1 MNLEQIILFFLG
13 GVLAG
18 IIAGLLGVGG
28 GTIIVPMLVFFGK
41 LPVNA
46 VATSSLAIVIT
57 SISGSFQNWKEGNL
71 EIRKVISLG
80 IPAVITAQVG
90 VYIASKASPVILLS
104 LFAVLLF
111 FNIYLASLR
120 RKLIKQEF
128 ISVNQDRVF
137 INTILTGG
145 AAGILSGLFGVG
157 GGVIMVPLQMLL
169 LGEKIKVAIQ
179 TSLGV
184 IILTAISASIGH
196 AVAGNI
202 LLSEGLLIGFG
213 GLVGAQIGTRFLPK
227 LSDKVI
233 TVGFLTFIFLVALS
247 LIWQAMKYL

>member
-1 MNLEQIILFFLG
+1 MLLLFFIG

-28 GTIIVPMLVFFGK
+28 GIIIVPMLVFFGK

-57 SISGSFQNWKEGNL
+57 SISGSFQNWREGNL
-71 EIRKVISLG
+71 NFKKVISLG
-80 IPAVITAQVG
+80 LPAVITAQLG
-90 VYIASKASPVILLS
+90 VYLASHFSPLLLLS
-104 LFAVLLF
+104 LFAILLF
-111 FNIYLASLR
+111 VNVYLVSLR
-120 RKLIKQEF
+120 RRLVTMENV
-128 ISVNQDRVF
+128 SVDHDRIF
-137 INTILTGG
+137 LNTILTGG

-202 LLSEGLLIGFG
+202 LLTEGLLIGFG
-213 GLVGAQIGTRFLPK
+213 GLVGAQFGTRFLPK
-227 LSDKVI
+227 LSDRVVTI
-233 TVGFLTFIFLVALS
+233 GFLSFIFIIALS
-247 LIWQAMKYL
+247 IVYQAAKYL

>member
-1 MNLEQIILFFLG
+1 MLLLFFIG

-28 GTIIVPMLVFFGK
+28 GIIIVPMLVFFGK

-57 SISGSFQNWKEGNL
+57 SISGSFQNWREGNL
-71 EIRKVISLG
+71 NFKKVISLG
-80 IPAVITAQVG
+80 LPAVATAQLG
-90 VYIASKASPVILLS
+90 VYLASHFSPLLLLS
-104 LFAVLLF
+104 LFAILLF
-111 FNIYLASLR
+111 VNVYLVSLKR
-120 RKLIKQEF
+120 RLVTMEK
-128 ISVNQDRVF
+128 ISVNEDRIF
-137 INTILTGG
+137 LNTILTGG

-202 LLSEGLLIGFG
+202 LLTEGLLIGFG
-213 GLVGAQIGTRFLPK
+213 GLVGAQFGTRFLPR
-227 LSDKVI
+227 LSDRVVTI
-233 TVGFLTFIFLVALS
+233 GFLSFIFIIALS
-247 LIWQAMKYL
+247 IVYQAAKYL

>member
-1 MNLEQIILFFLG
+1 MLLLFFIG

-28 GTIIVPMLVFFGK
+28 GIIIVPMLVFFGK

-57 SISGSFQNWKEGNL
+57 SISGSFQNWREGNL
-71 EIRKVISLG
+71 NFKKVISLG
-80 IPAVITAQVG
+80 LPAVITAQLG
-90 VYIASKASPVILLS
+90 VYLASHFSPLLLLS
-104 LFAVLLF
+104 LFAILLF
-111 FNIYLASLR
+111 VNVYLVSLR
-120 RKLIKQEF
+120 RRLVTVENV
-128 ISVNQDRVF
+128 SVDHDRIF
-137 INTILTGG
+137 LNTILTGG

-202 LLSEGLLIGFG
+202 LLTEGLLIGFG
-213 GLVGAQIGTRFLPK
+213 GLVGAQFGTRFLPR
-227 LSDKVI
+227 LSDRVVTI
-233 TVGFLTFIFLVALS
+233 GFLSFIFIIALS
-247 LIWQAMKYL
+247 IVYQAAKYL

>member
-1 MNLEQIILFFLG
+1 MLLLFFIG

-28 GTIIVPMLVFFGK
+28 GIIIVPMLVFFGK

-57 SISGSFQNWKEGNL
+57 SISGSFQNWREGNL
-71 EIRKVISLG
+71 NFKKVISLG
-80 IPAVITAQVG
+80 LPAVATAQLG
-90 VYIASKASPVILLS
+90 VYLASHFSPLLLLS
-104 LFAVLLF
+104 LFAILLF
-111 FNIYLASLR
+111 VNVYLVSLR
-120 RKLIKQEF
+120 RRLVTMENV
-128 ISVNQDRVF
+128 SVDHDRIF
-137 INTILTGG
+137 LNTILTGG

-202 LLSEGLLIGFG
+202 LLTEGLLIGFG
-213 GLVGAQIGTRFLPK
+213 GLVGAQFGTRFLPR
-227 LSDKVI
+227 LSDRVVTI
-233 TVGFLTFIFLVALS
+233 GFLSFIFIIALS
-247 LIWQAMKYL
+247 IVYQAAKYL

>member
-1 MNLEQIILFFLG
+1 MLLLFFIG

-28 GTIIVPMLVFFGK
+28 GIIIVPMLVFFGK

-57 SISGSFQNWKEGNL
+57 SISGSFQNWREGNL
-71 EIRKVISLG
+71 NFKKVISLG
-80 IPAVITAQVG
+80 LPAVITAQLG
-90 VYIASKASPVILLS
+90 VYLASHFSPLLLLS
-104 LFAVLLF
+104 LFAILLF
-111 FNIYLASLR
+111 VNVYLVSLR
-120 RKLIKQEF
+120 RRLVTIEK
-128 ISVNQDRVF
+128 ISVNEDRIF
-137 INTILTGG
+137 LNTILTGG

-202 LLSEGLLIGFG
+202 LLTEGLLIGFG
-213 GLVGAQIGTRFLPK
+213 GLVGAQFGTRFLPR
-227 LSDKVI
+227 LSDRVVTI
-233 TVGFLTFIFLVALS
+233 GFLSFIFIIALS
-247 LIWQAMKYL
+247 IVYQAAKYL

>member
-1 MNLEQIILFFLG
+1 MLLLFFIG
-13 GVLAG
+13 GVLAR

-28 GTIIVPMLVFFGK
+28 GIIIVPMLVFFGK

-57 SISGSFQNWKEGNL
+57 SISGSFQNWREGNL
-71 EIRKVISLG
+71 NFKKVISLG
-80 IPAVITAQVG
+80 LPAVITAQLG
-90 VYIASKASPVILLS
+90 VYLASHFSPLLLLS
-104 LFAVLLF
+104 LFAILLF
-111 FNIYLASLR
+111 VNVYLVSLR
-120 RKLIKQEF
+120 RRLVTMENV
-128 ISVNQDRVF
+128 SVDHDRIF
-137 INTILTGG
+137 LNTILTGG

-196 AVAGNI
+196 AVEGNI
-202 LLSEGLLIGFG
+202 LLTEGFLIGFG
-213 GLVGAQIGTRFLPK
+213 GLVGAQFGTRFLPR
-227 LSDKVI
+227 LSDRVVTI
-233 TVGFLTFIFLVALS
+233 GFLSFIFIIALS
-247 LIWQAMKYL
+247 IVYQAAKYL

>member
-1 MNLEQIILFFLG
+1 MLLLFFIG

-28 GTIIVPMLVFFGK
+28 GIIIVPMLVFFGK

-57 SISGSFQNWKEGNL
+57 SISGSFQNWREGNL
-71 EIRKVISLG
+71 NFKKVISLG
-80 IPAVITAQVG
+80 LPAVATAQLG
-90 VYIASKASPVILLS
+90 LYLASHFSPLLLLS
-104 LFAVLLF
+104 LFAILLF
-111 FNIYLASLR
+111 VNVYLVSLR
-120 RKLIKQEF
+120 RRLVTMENV
-128 ISVNQDRVF
+128 SVDHDRIF
-137 INTILTGG
+137 LNTILTGG

-202 LLSEGLLIGFG
+202 LLTEGLLIGFG
-213 GLVGAQIGTRFLPK
+213 GLVGAQFGTRFLPK
-227 LSDKVI
+227 LSDRVVTI
-233 TVGFLTFIFLVALS
+233 GFLSFIFIIALS
-247 LIWQAMKYL
+247 IVYQAAKYL

>member
-1 MNLEQIILFFLG
+1 MLLLFFIG

-28 GTIIVPMLVFFGK
+28 GIIIVPMLVFFGK

-57 SISGSFQNWKEGNL
+57 SISGSFQNWREGNL
-71 EIRKVISLG
+71 NFKKVISLG
-80 IPAVITAQVG
+80 LPAVITAQLG
-90 VYIASKASPVILLS
+90 VYLASHFSPLLLLS
-104 LFAVLLF
+104 LFAILLF
-111 FNIYLASLR
+111 VNVYLVSLR
-120 RKLIKQEF
+120 RRLVTVENV
-128 ISVNQDRVF
+128 SVDHDRIF
-137 INTILTGG
+137 LNTILTGG

-202 LLSEGLLIGFG
+202 LLTEGLLIGFG
-213 GLVGAQIGTRFLPK
+213 GLVGAQFGTRFLPK
-227 LSDKVI
+227 LSDRVVTI
-233 TVGFLTFIFLVALS
+233 GFLSFIFIIALS
-247 LIWQAMKYL
+247 IVYQAAKYL

>member
-1 MNLEQIILFFLG
+1 MLLLFFIG

-28 GTIIVPMLVFFGK
+28 GIIIVPMLVFFGK

-57 SISGSFQNWKEGNL
+57 SISGSFQNWREGNL
-71 EIRKVISLG
+71 NFKKVISLG
-80 IPAVITAQVG
+80 LPAVITAQLG
-90 VYIASKASPVILLS
+90 VYLASHFSPLLLLS
-104 LFAVLLF
+104 LFAILLF
-111 FNIYLASLR
+111 VNVYLVSLR
-120 RKLIKQEF
+120 RRLVTVENV
-128 ISVNQDRVF
+128 SVDQDRIF
-137 INTILTGG
+137 LNTILTGG

-196 AVAGNI
+196 AVEGNI
-202 LLSEGLLIGFG
+202 LFTEGFLIGFG
-213 GLVGAQIGTRFLPK
+213 GLVGAQFGTRFLPR
-227 LSDKVI
+227 LSDRVVTI
-233 TVGFLTFIFLVALS
+233 GFLSFIFIIALS
-247 LIWQAMKYL
+247 IVYQAAKYL

>member
-1 MNLEQIILFFLG
+1 MLLLFFIG

-28 GTIIVPMLVFFGK
+28 GIIIVPMLVFFGK

-57 SISGSFQNWKEGNL
+57 SISGSFQNWREGNL
-71 EIRKVISLG
+71 NFKKVISLG
-80 IPAVITAQVG
+80 LPAVITAQLG
-90 VYIASKASPVILLS
+90 VYLASHFSPLLLLS
-104 LFAVLLF
+104 LFAILLF
-111 FNIYLASLR
+111 VNVYLVSLR
-120 RKLIKQEF
+120 RRLVTVENV
-128 ISVNQDRVF
+128 SVDQDRIF
-137 INTILTGG
+137 LNTILTGG

-169 LGEKIKVAIQ
+169 LGEKIKTAIQ

-184 IILTAISASIGH
+184 IILTAISASVGH

-202 LLSEGLLIGFG
+202 LLGEGLLIGFG
-213 GLVGAQIGTRFLPK
+213 GLIGAQIGTRFLPK
-227 LSDKVI
+227 LSEK
-233 TVGFLTFIFLVALS
+233 TVTIGFLSFIFLVALS
-247 LIWQAMKYL
+247 LIWQAKKYF

>member
-1 MNLEQIILFFLG
+1 MLLLFFIG

-28 GTIIVPMLVFFGK
+28 GIIIVPMLVFFGK

-57 SISGSFQNWKEGNL
+57 SISGSFQNWREGNL
-71 EIRKVISLG
+71 NFKKVISLG
-80 IPAVITAQVG
+80 LPAVATAQLG
-90 VYIASKASPVILLS
+90 LYLASHFSPLLLLS
-104 LFAVLLF
+104 LFAILLF
-111 FNIYLASLR
+111 VNVYLVSLR
-120 RKLIKQEF
+120 RRLVTVENV
-128 ISVNQDRVF
+128 SVDHDRIF
-137 INTILTGG
+137 LNTILTGG

-202 LLSEGLLIGFG
+202 LFTEGFLIGFG
-213 GLVGAQIGTRFLPK
+213 GLVGAQFGTRFLPK
-227 LSDKVI
+227 LSDRVVTI
-233 TVGFLTFIFLVALS
+233 GFLSFIFIIALS
-247 LIWQAMKYL
+247 IVYQAAKYL

>member
-1 MNLEQIILFFLG
+1 MLLLFFIG

-28 GTIIVPMLVFFGK
+28 GIIIVPMLVFFGK

-57 SISGSFQNWKEGNL
+57 SISGSFQNWREGNL
-71 EIRKVISLG
+71 NFKKVISLG
-80 IPAVITAQVG
+80 LPAVITAQLG
-90 VYIASKASPVILLS
+90 VYLASHFSPLLLLS
-104 LFAVLLF
+104 LFAILLF
-111 FNIYLASLR
+111 VNVYLVSLR
-120 RKLIKQEF
+120 RRLVTVENV
-128 ISVNQDRVF
+128 SVDQDRIF
-137 INTILTGG
+137 LNTILTGG

-202 LLSEGLLIGFG
+202 LLTEGLLIGFG
-213 GLVGAQIGTRFLPK
+213 GLVGAQFGTRFLPR
-227 LSDKVI
+227 LSDRVVTI
-233 TVGFLTFIFLVALS
+233 GFLSFIFIIALS
-247 LIWQAMKYL
+247 IVYQAAKYL

>member
-1 MNLEQIILFFLG
+1 MLLLFFIG

-28 GTIIVPMLVFFGK
+28 GIIIVPMLVFFGK

-57 SISGSFQNWKEGNL
+57 SISGSFQNWREGNL
-71 EIRKVISLG
+71 NFKKVISLG
-80 IPAVITAQVG
+80 LPAVITAQLG
-90 VYIASKASPVILLS
+90 VYLASHFSPLLLLS
-104 LFAVLLF
+104 LFAILLF
-111 FNIYLASLR
+111 VNVYLVSLR
-120 RKLIKQEF
+120 RRLVTMEK
-128 ISVNQDRVF
+128 ISVNEDRIF
-137 INTILTGG
+137 LNTILTGG

-202 LLSEGLLIGFG
+202 LLTEGLLIGFG
-213 GLVGAQIGTRFLPK
+213 GLVGAQFGTRFLPR
-227 LSDKVI
+227 LSDRVVTI
-233 TVGFLTFIFLVALS
+233 GFLSFIFIIALS
-247 LIWQAMKYL
+247 IVYQAAKYL

>member
-1 MNLEQIILFFLG
+1 MLLLFFIG

-28 GTIIVPMLVFFGK
+28 GIIIVPMLVFFGK

-57 SISGSFQNWKEGNL
+57 SISGSFQNWREGNL
-71 EIRKVISLG
+71 NFKKVISLG
-80 IPAVITAQVG
+80 LPAVITAQLG
-90 VYIASKASPVILLS
+90 VYLASHFSPLLLLS
-104 LFAVLLF
+104 LFAILLF
-111 FNIYLASLR
+111 VNVYLVSLR
-120 RKLIKQEF
+120 RRLVTMENV
-128 ISVNQDRVF
+128 SVDHDRIF
-137 INTILTGG
+137 LNTILTGG

-196 AVAGNI
+196 AVEGNI
-202 LLSEGLLIGFG
+202 LFTEGFLIGFG
-213 GLVGAQIGTRFLPK
+213 GLVGAQFGTRFLPR
-227 LSDKVI
+227 LSDRVVTI
-233 TVGFLTFIFLVALS
+233 GFLSFIFIIALS
-247 LIWQAMKYL
+247 IVYQAAKYL

>member
-1 MNLEQIILFFLG
+1 MLLLFFIG

-28 GTIIVPMLVFFGK
+28 GIIIVPMLVFFGK

-57 SISGSFQNWKEGNL
+57 SISGSFQNWREGNL
-71 EIRKVISLG
+71 NFKKVISLG
-80 IPAVITAQVG
+80 LPAVITAQLG
-90 VYIASKASPVILLS
+90 VYLASHFSPLLLLS
-104 LFAVLLF
+104 LFAILLF
-111 FNIYLASLR
+111 VNVYLVSLR
-120 RKLIKQEF
+120 RRLVTMENV
-128 ISVNQDRVF
+128 SVDHDRIF
-137 INTILTGG
+137 LNTILTGG

-202 LLSEGLLIGFG
+202 LLTEGLLIGFG
-213 GLVGAQIGTRFLPK
+213 GLVGAQFGTRFLPR
-227 LSDKVI
+227 LSDRVVTI
-233 TVGFLTFIFLVALS
+233 GFLSFIFIIALS
-247 LIWQAMKYL
+247 IVYQAAKYL

>member
-1 MNLEQIILFFLG
+1 MLLLFFIG
-13 GVLAG
+13 GVFAG

-28 GTIIVPMLVFFGK
+28 GIIIVPMLVFFGK

-46 VATSSLAIVIT
+46 VATSSLAVVIT
-57 SISGSFQNWKEGNL
+57 SISGSFQNWREGNL
-71 EIRKVISLG
+71 NFKKVISLG
-80 IPAVITAQVG
+80 IPAVVTAQLG
-90 VYIASKASPVILLS
+90 VYLASRFSPLLLLA
-104 LFAVLLF
+104 LFALLLF
-111 FNIYLASLR
+111 FNVYLVSLR
-120 RKLIKQEF
+120 RRLVIMEK
-128 ISVNQDRVF
+128 ISVNQDRIF
-137 INTILTGG
+137 LNTILTGG

-202 LLSEGLLIGFG
+202 LLTEGLFIGFG
-213 GLVGAQIGTRFLPK
+213 GLVGAQLGTRFLPK
-227 LSDKVI
+227 LSDRVVTI
-233 TVGFLTFIFLVALS
+233 GFLSFIFIIALS
-247 LIWQAMKYL
+247 IVYQAAKYL

>member
-1 MNLEQIILFFLG
+1 MLLLFFIG

-28 GTIIVPMLVFFGK
+28 GIIIVPMLVFFGK

-57 SISGSFQNWKEGNL
+57 SISGSFQNWREGNL
-71 EIRKVISLG
+71 NFKKVISLG
-80 IPAVITAQVG
+80 LPAVITAQLG
-90 VYIASKASPVILLS
+90 VYLASHFSPLLLLS
-104 LFAVLLF
+104 LFAILLF
-111 FNIYLASLR
+111 VNVYLVSLR
-120 RKLIKQEF
+120 RRLVTMEK
-128 ISVNQDRVF
+128 ISVNEDRIF
-137 INTILTGG
+137 LNTILTGG

-202 LLSEGLLIGFG
+202 LLTEGLLIGFG
-213 GLVGAQIGTRFLPK
+213 GLVGAQFGTRFLPK
-227 LSDKVI
+227 LSDRVVTI
-233 TVGFLTFIFLVALS
+233 GFLSFIFIIALS
-247 LIWQAMKYL
+247 IVYQAAKYL

>member
-1 MNLEQIILFFLG
+1 MLLLFFIG

-28 GTIIVPMLVFFGK
+28 GIIIVPMLVFFGK

-57 SISGSFQNWKEGNL
+57 SISGSFQNWREGNL
-71 EIRKVISLG
+71 NFKKVISLG
-80 IPAVITAQVG
+80 LPAVITAQLG
-90 VYIASKASPVILLS
+90 VYLASHFSPLLLLS
-104 LFAVLLF
+104 LFAILLF
-111 FNIYLASLR
+111 VNVYLVSLKR
-120 RKLIKQEF
+120 RLVTMEK
-128 ISVNQDRVF
+128 ISVNEDRIF
-137 INTILTGG
+137 LNTILTGG

-202 LLSEGLLIGFG
+202 LLTEGLLIGFG
-213 GLVGAQIGTRFLPK
+213 GLVGAQFGTRFLPR
-227 LSDKVI
+227 LSDRVVTI
-233 TVGFLTFIFLVALS
+233 GFLSFIFIIALS
-247 LIWQAMKYL
+247 IVYQAAKYL

>member
-1 MNLEQIILFFLG
+1 MLLLFFIG

-28 GTIIVPMLVFFGK
+28 GIIIVPMLVFFGK

-57 SISGSFQNWKEGNL
+57 SISGSFQNWREGNL
-71 EIRKVISLG
+71 NFKKVISLG
-80 IPAVITAQVG
+80 LPAVATAQLG
-90 VYIASKASPVILLS
+90 VYLASHFSPLLLLS
-104 LFAVLLF
+104 LFAILLF
-111 FNIYLASLR
+111 VNVYLVSLR
-120 RKLIKQEF
+120 RRLVTVENV
-128 ISVNQDRVF
+128 SVDHDRIF
-137 INTILTGG
+137 LNTILTGG

-202 LLSEGLLIGFG
+202 LLTEGLLIGFG
-213 GLVGAQIGTRFLPK
+213 GLVGAQFGTRFLPR
-227 LSDKVI
+227 LSDRVVTI
-233 TVGFLTFIFLVALS
+233 GFLSFIFIIALS
-247 LIWQAMKYL
+247 IVYQAAKYL

>member
-1 MNLEQIILFFLG
+1 MLLLFFIG

-28 GTIIVPMLVFFGK
+28 GIIIVPMLVFFGK
-41 LPVNA
+41 MPVNA

-57 SISGSFQNWKEGNL
+57 SISGSFQNWREGNL
-71 EIRKVISLG
+71 NFKKVISLG
-80 IPAVITAQVG
+80 LPAVITAQLG
-90 VYIASKASPVILLS
+90 VYLASHFSPLLLLS
-104 LFAVLLF
+104 LFAILLF
-111 FNIYLASLR
+111 VNVYLVSLR
-120 RKLIKQEF
+120 RRLVTMENV
-128 ISVNQDRVF
+128 SVDHDRIF
-137 INTILTGG
+137 LNTILTGG

-202 LLSEGLLIGFG
+202 LLTEGLLIGFG
-213 GLVGAQIGTRFLPK
+213 GLVGAQFGTRFLPR
-227 LSDKVI
+227 LSDRVVTI
-233 TVGFLTFIFLVALS
+233 GFLSFIFIIALS
-247 LIWQAMKYL
+247 IVYQAAKYL

>member
-1 MNLEQIILFFLG
+1 LNLEQIALFFSG
-13 GVLAG
+13 GIFAG
-18 IIAGLLGVGG
+18 MIAGLLGVGG
-28 GTIIVPMLVFFGK
+28 GIIIVPMLVFFGK

-71 EIRKVISLG
+71 EIKKVLSLG

-90 VYIASKASPVILLS
+90 VFIASRSSPVVLLS
-104 LFAVLLF
+104 LFAALLF
-111 FNIYLASLR
+111 FNIYLVYLR
-120 RKLIKQEF
+120 RKLSKQEV
-128 ISVNQDRVF
+128 ISIKHNRIF
-137 INTILTGG
+137 INTVLTGG

-169 LGEKIKVAIQ
+169 LGENIKTAIQ

-184 IILTAISASIGH
+184 IILTAISATIGH
-196 AVAGNI
+196 AIAGNI
-202 LLSEGLLIGFG
+202 LLNEGLLIGFG

-227 LSDKVI
+227 LSNKIVTI
-233 TVGFLTFIFLVALS
+233 GFLTFIFFVGLS
-247 LIWQAMKYL
+247 LIWQAIKYF

>member
-1 MNLEQIILFFLG
+1 MNLEQIALFFSG
-13 GVLAG
+13 GVFAG

-28 GTIIVPMLVFFGK
+28 GIIIVPMLVFFGK

-90 VYIASKASPVILLS
+90 VFIASHSSPVILLS
-104 LFAVLLF
+104 LFAALLF
-111 FNIYLASLR
+111 FNIYLVSLR
-120 RKLIKQEF
+120 RKLMKQES
-128 ISVNQDRVF
+128 ISVNENRIF

-169 LGEKIKVAIQ
+169 LGEKIKTAIQ

-184 IILTAISASIGH
+184 IILTAISATIGH
-196 AVAGNI
+196 AIAGNI
-202 LLSEGLLIGFG
+202 LLGEGLLIGFG
-213 GLVGAQIGTRFLPK
+213 GLIGAQIGTRFLPK
-227 LSDKVI
+227 LSERAVTI
-233 TVGFLTFIFLVALS
+233 GFLSFIFIVALS
-247 LIWQAMKYL
+247 LIWQAKKYF